1 MSADEVYSVEV
12 DNLSLEFPLLKSSA
26 NQIINLLKGKWGL
39 VFKRNKFECLKD
51 LSFKIKK
58 GEVVGI
64 IGPNGAGK
72 STLLRLLAGVYIP
85 AEGQIKTS
93 GKVALLAGVGAGFQ
107 GNLSGRENI
116 YLSGS
121 IYGISN
127 KKLKSLEES
136 IIEFSEIEEFI
147 DQPLKTYSSGMRAR
161 LAFSIA
167 SNLSPDI
174 LLIDEVIAVGDASF
188 KTKSMDRIKQMV
200 EGDATVI
207 IISHSQSLLAMIC
220 DRIMCL
226 HKGKIDCFTENSD
239 DAIERYHL
247 LSQQR

>member
-12 DNLSLEFPLLKSSA
+12 DNLSLEFPLLRSSS
-26 NQIINLLKGKWGL
+26 NQIINLLRGKWGL
-39 VFKRNKFECLKD
+39 VFNRDKFKCLKG

-58 GEVVGI
+58 GEVVGV

-72 STLLRLLAGVYIP
+72 STLLRLLAGIYIP

-127 KKLKSLEES
+127 KKLRSLENS

-147 DQPLKTYSSGMRAR
+147 DRPLKTYSSGMRAR

-167 SNLSPDI
+167 ANLSPDI

-188 KTKSMDRIKQMV
+188 KNKSMAKIKEMV
-200 EGDATVI
+200 RGDVTVI

-226 HKGKIDCFTENSD
+226 HKGKIDCFTENAD
-239 DAIERYHL
+239 EAIERYHL
-247 LSQQR
+247 LSQRR